1 MKNKSHIPAT
11 QKIINNKIYRKFS
24 IDVSE
29 SELKWHW
36 DEKDRTVEIVN
47 DNNWQIQFDN
57 QLPQKLSK
65 GKKIFIKAGEW
76 HRVIKGN
83 ADLEVIITEN

>member
-47 DNNWQIQFDN
+47 DKADFLFKNF
-57 QLPQKLSK
+57 
-65 GKKIFIKAGEW
+65 GYKKKQPI
-76 HRVIKGN
+76 
-83 ADLEVIITEN
+83 